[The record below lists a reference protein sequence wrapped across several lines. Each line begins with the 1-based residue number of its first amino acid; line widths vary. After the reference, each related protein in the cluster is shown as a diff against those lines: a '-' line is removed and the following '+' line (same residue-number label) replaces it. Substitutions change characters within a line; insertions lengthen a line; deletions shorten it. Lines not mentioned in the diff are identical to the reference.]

1 MTFDLRQMRHVL
13 ALEQHRNFA
22 RAAKSIGLTQP
33 ALSRSIRSL
42 EEDIGARL
50 FDRDRS
56 RVEPT
61 AVGLRLIELARPLVS
76 RAKFMERELQQMV
89 GLEGGLVR
97 IGAGPFAAEVSV
109 GTAVGRLA
117 RRHPGILVDFSV
129 ADWPELF
136 RRLLRNELDM
146 VIAETSHA
154 IDDDRLAIEALPR
167 HPAIFYC
174 RSGHPLTM
182 QGEVTL
188 EDIQRY
194 PIAMTTVPKR
204 LLEFIGKVDT
214 GIRTDVPEGAAT
226 TEYRIEMP
234 YLARSIVMESD
245 VLGMALP
252 RQIEQDVSL
261 GRLVELRLHV
271 KPTWLAT
278 RYGIATLARHT
289 LSPAARQF
297 LEILREV
304 EAEIDAGPDAVAT
317 TATSAA

>member
-13 ALEQHRNFA
+13 ALDQHRNFA
-22 RAAKSIGLTQP
+22 RAAESLGLTQP

-42 EEDIGARL
+42 EQDIGARL

-61 AVGLRLIELARPLVS
+61 AVGQRLIELARPLVS
-76 RAKFMERELQQMV
+76 RAKFMKRELQQMV

-117 RRHPGILVDFSV
+117 RRHPGITVDLSV
-129 ADWPELF
+129 SDWPELF
-136 RRLLRNELDM
+136 RRLLQNELDV

-154 IDDDRLAIEALPR
+154 LDDDRLAIEALPR
-167 HPAIFYC
+167 HPGIFYC
-174 RSGHPLTM
+174 RSGHPLTI

-204 LLEFIGKVDT
+204 LLDLVGKPDT
-214 GIRTDVPEGAAT
+214 GMRTDVPEGAAT
-226 TEYRIEMP
+226 TEFRIEMP

-245 VLGMALP
+245 VLGIAVP
-252 RQIEQDVSL
+252 RLIEQDVAL
-261 GRLVELRLHV
+261 GRLVELQMKV
-271 KPTWLAT
+271 QPSWLAT
-278 RYGIATLARHT
+278 RYGIATRARQT
-289 LSPAARQF
+289 LSPAAHEF

-304 EAEIDAGPDAVAT
+304 EAEIDAGPGAVA
-317 TATSAA
+317 AAGDQ